1 MSLRPFGRVWR
12 RRATI
17 GAAAPFFFLL
27 SNPVLAQT
35 LGQGADDD
43 ISVWRILAALALC
56 IVLAVAGAFVLRS
69 RVVGRQF
76 IPFALKKDRRL
87 KLVES
92 LRLANQVDLCI
103 VVCDGCELLVAASAH
118 GVDLLKHLPLADG
131 SIPPKGLA

>member
-1 MSLRPFGRVWR
+1 MNLAPRVWR
-12 RRATI
+12 RRAAI
-17 GAAAPFFFLL
+17 GAAVPFFFLL

-35 LGQGADDD
+35 LGQGAADD
-43 ISVWRILAALALC
+43 ISIWRILAALALC
-56 IVLAVAGAFVLRS
+56 LVLAVVGAFALKS
-69 RVVGRQF
+69 RMAGGQL

-103 VVCDGCELLVAASAH
+103 VLCDGRELLVAASAH

-131 SIPPKGLA
+131 SIPPEGLA